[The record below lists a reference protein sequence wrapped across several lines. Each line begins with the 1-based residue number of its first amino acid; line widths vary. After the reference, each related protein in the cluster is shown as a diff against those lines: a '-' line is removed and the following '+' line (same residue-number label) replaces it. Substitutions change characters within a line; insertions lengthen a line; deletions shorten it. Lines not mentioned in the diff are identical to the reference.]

1 MVKQLVAAMA
11 IIFIGGSAID
21 AGNYK
26 TMVNDHDL
34 GLDGVPSKGTYYVT
48 ETEKPEQEPIQ
59 IFRPSKPEEL
69 ECVTPVKKKKK
80 HKKVKIRKYKIIKC
94 KLTAYCPCIQCSE
107 GYGRHTSTGN
117 LATQGRTIAVDP
129 HVIPY
134 GSKVII
140 DGHTYR
146 AEDCGGGVGGR
157 HVDVYFNNHSST
169 DKFGVKYKK
178 VKVML

>member
-48 ETEKPEQEPIQ
+48 ETEKPEQELIQ

-69 ECVTPVKKKKK
+69 SCVTPIKKKTR
-80 HKKVKIRKYKIIKC
+80 KKVKARKYKIIKC
-94 KLTAYCPCIQCSE
+94 KLTAYCPCQQCSE
-107 GYGRHTSTGN
+107 GYGRHTSTGH

-129 HVIPY
+129 RIIPY
-134 GSKVII
+134 GSKVVI
-140 DGHTYR
+140 DGHTYT

-157 HVDVYFNNHSST
+157 HIDVYFNNHSAT
-169 DKFGVKYKK
+169 DRFGVKYKK
-178 VKVML
+178 VKVIL